1 MPHPTFFC
9 FEKQFPFLKSVLMIL
24 DLLTIFIICMLTS
37 NYISSNFKYKHVFK
51 RFLSS
56 INDSSFSVLSRLNSG
71 ILNVFL
77 FSRILWITSAKNYKA
92 DISVRDNAKI
102 TKITARSRSQMSA
115 INNILLYIYLFL
127 GAELSTI

>member
-1 MPHPTFFC
+1 
-9 FEKQFPFLKSVLMIL
+9 
-24 DLLTIFIICMLTS
+24 MLTH
-37 NYISSNFKYKHVFK
+37 NHTSSNFKHKHVFQ

-56 INDSSFSVLSRLNSG
+56 INDSILTRLNLG

-77 FSRILWITSAKNYKA
+77 FSRILWITDLKNFKA

-115 INNILLYIYLFL
+115 INNIINNILLYIYLFL
-127 GAELSTI
+127 SAELSTG